1 MRLIN
6 LNWSYH
12 KGEGNVGYTKDFYKA
27 NTVVQLDMLQDCIFD
42 LTNKYD
48 EILNSPE
55 SLKKLKGESNNGI
68 S

>member
-1 MRLIN
+1 MKLIN

-27 NTVVQLDMLQDCIFD
+27 NRIVQLDLLQDCIFD

-48 EILNSPE
+48 EILSSPDT
-55 SLKKLKGESNNGI
+55 LKELKGENGNGI

>member
-1 MRLIN
+1 MKLIE
-6 LNWSYH
+6 LHWSDN
-12 KGEGNVGYTKDFYKA
+12 KGEGRVRYTNEFMEA
-27 NTVVQLDMLQDCIFD
+27 HIVTQLDMLQDCIFD

-55 SLKKLKGESNNGI
+55 PLKKFKEENGNGV